1 MNLHS
6 VVAEFI
12 YTERWRNM
20 IRLIGA
26 FHDLKAGK
34 LVGLLCR
41 FIQELNFV
49 STVPKK
55 M

>member
-1 MNLHS
+1 MHS
-6 VVAEFI
+6 VAAEFI
-12 YTERWRNM
+12 YNDRWKNM
-20 IRLIGA
+20 VKLTGA

-49 STVPKK
+49 SSMPTK

>member
-1 MNLHS
+1 MNMHS
-6 VVAEFI
+6 VGAEFI
-12 YTERWRNM
+12 HTERWRNM
-20 IRLIGA
+20 MKLIGA

-41 FIQELNFV
+41 FIQEPNFA
-49 STVPKK
+49 SSVPTK